1 MALVRSVSM
10 YRIGGR
16 SLARSSLSVDYFDG
30 CRGELK
36 RMSTT
41 ASGTLSADAKAEGGT
56 TRMNLFTA
64 INEGMRMAMKTDDT
78 AVSCA

>member
-1 MALVRSVSM
+1 
-10 YRIGGR
+10 
-16 SLARSSLSVDYFDG
+16 
-30 CRGELK
+30 
-36 RMSTT
+36 MSTT